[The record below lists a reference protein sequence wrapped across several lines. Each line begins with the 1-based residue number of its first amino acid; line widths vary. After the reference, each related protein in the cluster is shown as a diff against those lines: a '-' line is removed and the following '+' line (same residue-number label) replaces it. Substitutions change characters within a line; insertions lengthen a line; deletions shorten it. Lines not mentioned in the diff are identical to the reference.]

1 MEWFT
6 GLLAFIGA
14 LQGLILLL
22 TWKTIARQANL
33 QKFLTKQWVDVG
45 NWKIQG
51 EDAWEV
57 AWDRD
62 PQTEKSRTL
71 KESMLMSVGF
81 ELFNRTAYPLTI
93 DNILIS
99 IGKLKSKKWIWQVFE
114 DKAHLIMPPKSSDG
128 DNSEECSVPFEH
140 DEDEV
145 FRYTKNCLY
154 LRIHVKVF
162 YLDSEGKRISQ
173 DFAREAIYGERESR
187 FYKYST
193 RQIRKIDR
201 PKKADKNTEC
211 EESEWP
217 N

>member
-1 MEWFT
+1 
-6 GLLAFIGA
+6 
-14 LQGLILLL
+14 LLL

-51 EDAWEV
+51 EDAWDD

-71 KESMLMSVGF
+71 KEYLLMSVGF

-114 DKAHLIMPPKSSDG
+114 DKALVSG
-128 DNSEECSVPFEH
+128 
-140 DEDEV
+140 
-145 FRYTKNCLY
+145 
-154 LRIHVKVF
+154 
-162 YLDSEGKRISQ
+162 
-173 DFAREAIYGERESR
+173 
-187 FYKYST
+187 
-193 RQIRKIDR
+193 
-201 PKKADKNTEC
+201 
-211 EESEWP
+211 
-217 N
+217 